1 MRVTELIVKLNRLP
15 PSATIELHNGQPWV
29 RIADGQYRRLVDY
42 ALTTLI
48 QEKANV

>member
-15 PSATIELHNGQPWV
+15 PTATIELHDGQPWV

-42 ALTTLI
+42 AITTII
-48 QEKANV
+48 QQRSA